1 MERKVTS
8 RSASPARTASTKT
21 ASVGTTVCRYGAS
34 SAAVFEGAETGALS
48 SASEIAPAVE
58 RLRATFDSEKTHSFA
73 WRVAQLHAMRRMITE
88 GRDELCEAMKVD
100 LHKSAFEGVVTE
112 LSVLGGEIDTALAHL
127 RSWMAPT
134 YTGSSALNVPCW
146 SYTQRDPLGVVLVM
160 GAWNYPTLLTLGPV
174 VGAIAGGNC
183 VVIKPG
189 AYARASSHSIARLL
203 LKHMDPTCVAVAE
216 GDRTVTAALLEQRFD
231 KICFTGSGYVGKIV
245 AEAAAKHLTP
255 CLLEL
260 GGKSPCIVD
269 RSADLAHAAKR
280 FVFGAFLNGGQTCV
294 RPDFLLVHE
303 AVADAFFAAVKRCVH
318 DFYGQG
324 LDAQRSEW
332 FGRCIN
338 DAAFDRLAGMIGRAS
353 DRVIVGGHVD
363 KDDRFIAPTLLDY
376 GADLAQ
382 FRACEAM
389 QDENFGPVVA
399 AVRFQDV
406 EQVVELVR
414 GLPTG
419 KPLALYAF
427 ARDATFC
434 EAIRLRTT
442 SGALNINDCLM
453 HMANKELPFGGV
465 GASGMGAYHGEHS
478 FKAFTHQK
486 AVLEKSQALD
496 ALLTPLLDLRF
507 PPYTP
512 LKQFVVGALQSGP
525 FQLLV
530 NVHRHTAFWLLLV
543 AYGCY
548 AAGLRLTWAA

>member
-1 MERKVTS
+1 MPGDRKTSS
-8 RSASPARTASTKT
+8 RSASPARTTTTK
-21 ASVGTTVCRYGAS
+21 ASVGTTVCRYGAT
-34 SAAVFEGAETGALS
+34 SATVFEGAETGALS
-48 SASEIAPAVE
+48 SAADIAPAVE
-58 RLRATFDSEKTHSFA
+58 RLRATFDSDKTLSLA
-73 WRVAQLHAMRRMITE
+73 WRVGQLQAMRRMVTE
-88 GRDELCEAMKVD
+88 GRGELCEAMQID
-100 LHKSAFEGVVTE
+100 LHKSAFESEATE
-112 LSVLGGEIDTALAHL
+112 LLVLIGEIDTALAHL
-127 RSWMAPT
+127 RAWMKPA
-134 YTGSSALNVPCW
+134 YTDSSALNIPCW

-189 AYARASSHSIARLL
+189 AYARASSHSIARLV
-203 LKHMDPTCVAVAE
+203 LKYMDPSSVAVAE
-216 GDRTVTAALLEQRFD
+216 GDRTVTAALLENRFD

-245 AEAAAKHLTP
+245 AAAAAKQLTP

-260 GGKSPCIVD
+260 GGKSPCIID

-280 FVFGAFLNGGQTCV
+280 FVWAAFVNGGQTCV
-294 RPDFLLVHE
+294 RPDFLMVHE
-303 AVADAFFAAVKRCVH
+303 AVADAFLAQVRRCVQS
-318 DFYGQG
+318 FYG
-324 LDAQRSEW
+324 DAQATEW

-338 DAAFDRLAGMIGRAS
+338 DAAFARLAALVSGAAEHV
-353 DRVIVGGHVD
+353 VIGGHVD
-363 KDDRFIAPTLLDY
+363 KADRFIAPTILDY
-376 GADLAQ
+376 GSDLGRFKAS
-382 FRACEAM
+382 EAM
-389 QDENFGPVVA
+389 QDENFGPVVP

-427 ARDATFC
+427 SRDAAFC
-434 EAIRLRTT
+434 ETIRRRTT

-453 HMANKELPFGGV
+453 HMANNGLPFGGV

-478 FKAFTHQK
+478 FKAFTHEK

-512 LKQFVVGALQSGP
+512 LKQRIVKALSMRA
-525 FQLLV
+525 FELLV
-530 NVHRHTAFWLLLV
+530 NVHRHTAFWLLLL
-543 AYGCY
+543 AYAGY
-548 AAGLRLTWAA
+548 AAGLRITWAA